1 MRRFLASLLSRPRAL
16 IWYAAI
22 LALPLGAV
30 YTGAELLMR
39 AGFAAPSLTVGELF
53 IVLAIWALFL
63 AVSLGWVAV
72 YGVLHPMERLIRR
85 LNNGEAIPSDML
97 DEVGAVGQ
105 LAKII
110 ASEMHTTQKKL
121 EDAARCRRHAEG
133 LDALW
138 HKLAE
143 TIPCGIL
150 WISDNGM
157 ILKANPES
165 VRMFDTNL
173 VSMLDRDF
181 CSLFDLSG
189 QALVAAKLSR
199 IRNGVAHDSHCTAS
213 IKSDSGKVLTLDITM
228 ARPSREGEVVATLRR
243 ADGVRM
249 MDQAEVAASTASL
262 ANEQRLKLAFQ
273 AIGAGL
279 WELSPEKNS
288 FWCSPEFGALLGLDP
303 EHLPTTLEAR
313 NALIHPEDLDWV
325 LTCMQ
330 RYLAQEVEDYA
341 PDYRMR
347 HRDGTYIWIED
358 RGQALWGADGKAVK
372 VSGTVKDCTERKR
385 FETQLSYM
393 ATHDP
398 LTDLPNRTLLNDRLA
413 QAISLAKRSG
423 LLVGV
428 LLVDVDRFK
437 LINES
442 LGYEIGDQMIR
453 DIAARLRQTLRPTD
467 TLARISGDEFI
478 ILCEGLT
485 SPQEAART
493 ARRLLNA
500 MSQTYLVDGNQL
512 GITISIGISIGLTD
526 GDEAHILLRH
536 AETAM
541 QKAKAAGGGA
551 YRFFVQDMDR
561 EVVKRLN
568 LERTIQDGI
577 ERQQFVLH
585 YQPKVSM
592 VTREVIGAEA
602 LIRWPHRK
610 LGMISPMDFLP
621 VAEESNQILA
631 IGEWALREVLAQLSA
646 WRDKGLAVVPVAV
659 NLSGKQLVAGGIDEL
674 ILRLLR
680 EFDVP
685 ASLLEVEITESSFIS
700 QMDKVQPVLQRLR
713 QAGVGIALDDFG
725 TGYSSLAY
733 LRQMPISTLKIDRSF
748 VKDIPEKAS
757 AMSLTA
763 LIIDIGH
770 QLGMDVVAEG
780 IETEAQM
787 EFLQKE
793 GCTFGQ
799 GWLFNP
805 ALSPSRFQKL
815 LQKKTSDASKSAQEA
830 S

>member
-1 MRRFLASLLSRPRAL
+1 MRRFLASLLSRPRTL
-16 IWYAAI
+16 IWYGALLVLPLGSLYAGLELLRRGGISAPYIGYDGFFFAIAVWSSI
-22 LALPLGAV
+22 LALALG
-30 YTGAELLMR
+30 GA
-39 AGFAAPSLTVGELF
+39 
-53 IVLAIWALFL
+53 
-63 AVSLGWVAV
+63 AV
-72 YGVLHPMERLIRR
+72 YGVLRPMDALTQKVK
-85 LNNGEAIPSDML
+85 NGEQIPFDML
-97 DEVGAVGQ
+97 EDDGALGA
-105 LAKII
+105 LANAI
-110 ASEMHTTQKKL
+110 AAQMHETQKKL
-121 EDAARCRRHAEG
+121 DEAARCKNQAEAW
-133 LDALW
+133 DVLW
-138 HKLAE
+138 RKLSE
-143 TIPCGIL
+143 TIPCGML
-150 WISDNGM
+150 WMSDNGT
-157 ILKANPES
+157 IVKANPECA
-165 VRMFDTNL
+165 RLFDTEVAEL
-173 VSMLDRDF
+173 EGRDF

-199 IRNGVAHDSHCTAS
+199 IRNGVAEDSDCTAA
-213 IKSDSGKVLTLDITM
+213 IKNKTGKSPTLDMTM
-228 ARPSREGEVVATLRR
+228 ARPRRTGDVVVTLRR

-249 MDQAEVAASTASL
+249 MDQAEVEASTASL
-262 ANEQRLKLAFQ
+262 ASEERFRLAFQ

-279 WELSPEKNS
+279 WELSPETNA
-288 FWCSPEFGALLGLDP
+288 FWCSPEFGRLLGLEP
-303 EHLPTTLEAR
+303 EALPTTLDAR
-313 NALIHPEDLDWV
+313 NALIHPEDLEWV
-325 LTCMQ
+325 LTSMQ
-330 RYLAQEVEDYA
+330 RYLAEEVDEYA

-347 HRDGTYIWIED
+347 HRDGSYIWIED

-398 LTDLPNRTLLNDRLA
+398 LTDLPNRTLLNDRLV

-423 LLVGV
+423 LLMGV
-428 LLVDVDRFK
+428 LLIDVDRFK

-453 DIAARLRQTLRPTD
+453 DIAARLRLTIRPTD
-467 TLARISGDEFI
+467 TLARSSGDEFI
-478 ILCEGLT
+478 VLCEGLT

-512 GITISIGISIGLTD
+512 GITISIGMSIGLTD
-526 GDEAHILLRH
+526 GDEAHVLLRH

-541 QKAKAAGGGA
+541 QKAKAAGGGT

-602 LIRWPHRK
+602 LIRWPHLK
-610 LGMISPMDFLP
+610 MGNISPLDFLP
-621 VAEESNQILA
+621 IAEESNQILA
-631 IGEWALREVLAQLSA
+631 IGEWALREVLAQISA

-700 QMDKVQPVLQRLR
+700 QMDKVLPVLQRLR

-763 LIIDIGH
+763 LIIDIAH

-815 LQKKTSDASKSAQEA
+815 LQKKDS
-830 S
+830 